1 MRVQNA
7 KSAERQATSAPLGSV
22 HTLVLLPVWG
32 NATHESGWTHGTHCG
47 VRSSLSEGLPCSQAL
62 TGGGVHLVQNA
73 EQFIGRTSTPLSRF
87 DIDIMQVIF
96 ELHVTHPTLQCSKDE
111 QDPDQDRLPFC
122 KWIRISHRRGSH
134 MGRNSPMLRQA
145 QVRCC
150 IAGSERPWRRA

>member
-1 MRVQNA
+1 MRKVQRDKQPRPLLA
-7 KSAERQATSAPLGSV
+7 VCTLCAPASVGQRHSRKWMDTRHSLRCALKSLRRTALQ
-22 HTLVLLPVWG
+22 
-32 NATHESGWTHGTHCG
+32 
-47 VRSSLSEGLPCSQAL
+47 SSSYGR
-62 TGGGVHLVQNA
+62 GVHLVQNA

-87 DIDIMQVIF
+87 HIDIMQVIF

-111 QDPDQDRLPFC
+111 QDQDRLPFC